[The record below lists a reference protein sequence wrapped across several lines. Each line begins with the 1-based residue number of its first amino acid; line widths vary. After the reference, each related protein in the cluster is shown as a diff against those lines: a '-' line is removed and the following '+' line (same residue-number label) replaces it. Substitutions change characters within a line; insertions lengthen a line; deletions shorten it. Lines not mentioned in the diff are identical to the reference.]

1 MPLSAVIVD
10 DEQLARDELAYLL
23 KDVGDINVVAQG
35 KNGVEAVNLIREH
48 NPDLVFLDVQMP
60 GLDGFGV
67 IKKLLD
73 RKVPLPK
80 IVFATAFDQYAV
92 KAFEVNAVDYLLK
105 PFDKK
110 RVVQSVQKA
119 RAKLESSATSS
130 DKLETLVRMLE
141 SQKPQTSKI
150 LIKAAG
156 RLFLVDQKDICY
168 ASIEDGVISVAT
180 SGPAGMEGQSNCRT
194 LEELLDSLDPNLF
207 WRAHRS
213 YLVNINRI
221 KEVVP
226 WFKSSYQLR
235 MDDKKRV
242 VQSVQKARAKLE
254 SSTTSSDKLETLVRM
269 LESQKPQTSKILI
282 KAAGRLFLVDQKD
295 ICYASIEDGVISV
308 ATSGPAG
315 MEGQSN
321 CRTLEELL
329 DSLDPNLFWRAHR
342 SYLVNI
348 NRIKEVVPWFKSSY
362 QLRMDD
368 KKQTEIPVSRAQT
381 RRLRELFGL

>member
-1 MPLSAVIVD
+1 MASLTPAKSDRYTSGGEPAHGSIMSLSAVIVD

-23 KDVGDINVVAQG
+23 KDIGDVEVVAQG

-67 IKKLLD
+67 LKKLLD
-73 RKVPLPK
+73 KKIPLPK

-105 PFDKK
+105 PFDRK
-110 RVVQSVQKA
+110 RVAQSLQKA
-119 RAKLESSATSS
+119 REKIEVAGASS
-130 DKLETLVRMLE
+130 DKFEALMRMLE

-150 LIKAAG
+150 LLKAAG
-156 RLFLVDQKDICY
+156 RLFLINQKDICF
-168 ASIEDGVISVAT
+168 ASIEDGVITVVT
-180 SGPAGMEGQSNCRT
+180 SGASGMEGQSNCRT

-213 YLVNINRI
+213 
-221 KEVVP
+221 
-226 WFKSSYQLR
+226 F
-235 MDDKKRV
+235 
-242 VQSVQKARAKLE
+242 
-254 SSTTSSDKLETLVRM
+254 
-269 LESQKPQTSKILI
+269 
-282 KAAGRLFLVDQKD
+282 
-295 ICYASIEDGVISV
+295 
-308 ATSGPAG
+308 
-315 MEGQSN
+315 
-321 CRTLEELL
+321 
-329 DSLDPNLFWRAHR
+329 
-342 SYLVNI
+342 LVNI

-381 RRLRELFGL
+381 KRLRELFGL

>member
-1 MPLSAVIVD
+1 MPLSTLIVD

-23 KDVGDINVVAQG
+23 KNIGDVEVVAQG
-35 KNGVEAVNLIREH
+35 KNGLEAVTLIREH

-73 RKVPLPK
+73 KKITLPK
-80 IVFATAFDQYAV
+80 IVFSTAFDQYAV
-92 KAFEVNAVDYLLK
+92 RAFEVNAVDYLLK

-110 RVVQSVQKA
+110 RVAQSVEKA
-119 RAKLESSATSS
+119 RAKIESTGGSTG
-130 DKLETLVRMLE
+130 KLENLVRMLE
-141 SQKPQTSKI
+141 SQKPQSSKI
-150 LIKAAG
+150 LLKSLG

-168 ASIEDGVISVAT
+168 ASIEDGVISVIT
-180 SGPAGMEGQSNCRT
+180 SGA
-194 LEELLDSLDPNLF
+194 
-207 WRAHRS
+207 
-213 YLVNINRI
+213 
-221 KEVVP
+221 
-226 WFKSSYQLR
+226 
-235 MDDKKRV
+235 
-242 VQSVQKARAKLE
+242 
-254 SSTTSSDKLETLVRM
+254 
-269 LESQKPQTSKILI
+269 
-282 KAAGRLFLVDQKD
+282 
-295 ICYASIEDGVISV
+295 
-308 ATSGPAG
+308 AG

-381 RRLRELFGL
+381 KRLRELFGL